1 MQEQASQKPV
11 EVEDVDT
18 AESESLELRVT
29 EKSQSV
35 SEIVRP
41 PKMTEEEDQQVKQTV
56 SDILDRLAGA
66 EEGVEALDFQT
77 KISNFGLKAEQD
89 SLRDLKGLLG
99 QRMGD
104 MIRRDKRL
112 AMGPNQQIGKDL
124 LRLRNT
130 LREITPSEIEKGP
143 IAKIPFIGDR
153 LVRVMQRIMDKYD
166 TVITVL
172 EDIEKNLKN
181 SKTRVLQDNAEL
193 KIGYE
198 QFLERRKVIDY
209 HIYCGQLLVKGLD
222 ELISQTTDLQRQA
235 ELREVLHDVLSRVDA
250 LARAKELLAQGR
262 VELSMTINT
271 NNKLVRSVDTAVDSG
286 MAVTTVGVLLYSA
299 LQRQAEI
306 IAVLEQHR
314 EFLEKQMVTVAEM
327 VRDNQG
333 KAYEFLRDPLA
344 RMAKIEEAHSILLE
358 ALKERDRFIQE
369 GIESARVNIPKLAKM
384 TQELDDRI
392 GGVRVEEVSSLE
404 LQVLPSRPVGSTG
417 RATI

>member
-1 MQEQASQKPV
+1 MMQEQSRQKQV
-11 EVEDVDT
+11 EGTDILGN
-18 AESESLELRVT
+18 ESLGVQVA
-29 EKSQSV
+29 EKTPSA
-35 SEIVRP
+35 SEVVRP
-41 PKMTEEEDQQVKQTV
+41 PKMTDEEDQQVKQTV
-56 SDILDRLAGA
+56 ADILGRLACA
-66 EEGVEALDFQT
+66 EEGIEALDLQA

-89 SLRDLKGLLG
+89 SLRQLKGLLG

-112 AMGPNQQIGKDL
+112 ARGPNQQIGRDL

-143 IAKIPFIGDR
+143 IARIPFIGDR

-166 TVITVL
+166 TALTVL

-181 SKTRVLQDNAEL
+181 SKTWVLQDNAEL

-198 QFLERRKVIDY
+198 EFMERRRVIDY
-209 HIYCGQLLVKGLD
+209 HIYCGKLLVKGLD
-222 ELISQTTDLQRQA
+222 DLISQTTDLQRQA

-250 LARAKELLAQGR
+250 LVRTRELLAQGR

-286 MAVTTVGVLLYSA
+286 MAVTTMGVLLYSA

-327 VRDNQG
+327 VRDHQG

-358 ALKERDRFIQE
+358 ALKDRDRFIQE
-369 GIESARVNIPKLAKM
+369 GIDSARVNIPKLEKM